1 MYPSSITYCWCD
13 CDFTNAS
20 QCSHLL
26 KMGIKITTNS
36 LRTGLVSDSQ
46 DQKRSVFIPIAE
58 KGNARECSN
67 SGPESA
73 FLLHSGLGCPHVPG
87 QDSTHST
94 LCSGHSTRIWA
105 WSFNAKLSR
114 EGRARGGQSR
124 ALHLTHPDQPPRV
137 REDESTHGSV
147 RPRLLSLLWALGK
160 KHCGN
165 NRFQNLRFSCL

>member
-1 MYPSSITYCWCD
+1 M
-13 CDFTNAS
+13 
-20 QCSHLL
+20 LL
-26 KMGIKITTNS
+26 KWCTQCQQIWKTQQWP
-36 LRTGLVSDSQ
+36 Q
-46 DQKRSVFIPIAE
+46 DWKRSVFIPIAE

-124 ALHLTHPDQPPRV
+124 ALHLAHPDQPPRV